1 MGVVACTIGGDARRS
16 TLKAEK
22 TKLGSWA
29 LAELGPLRGCESA
42 RENVG
47 AFREFRLWP
56 VSFSGAITASSV
68 CECGECVCAWWAWV
82 LSSGGVVWCGVVW
95 VCLAGWLLLRFTIG
109 RSTWSWDWRVCCHCH
124 CCWWSRMSL
133 FGGRRAHR
141 RPWGW
146 PLRRS
151 RWRLS
156 PFRRSCGTTF
166 RRSGSRRCSGH
177 SWHWNHGG
185 RWPHGPRT
193 AETRWWWFG
202 WRWCRSTACSRRWR
216 TFSGLKYWRGEFSHE
231 NW

>member
-82 LSSGGVVWCGVVW
+82 LSSGGVVWCGCAW
-95 VCLAGWLLLRFTIG
+95 LAGY
-109 RSTWSWDWRVCCHCH
+109 SYASQ
-124 CCWWSRMSL
+124 S
-133 FGGRRAHR
+133 GGVL
-141 RPWGW
+141 G
-146 PLRRS
+146 
-151 RWRLS
+151 
-156 PFRRSCGTTF
+156 
-166 RRSGSRRCSGH
+166 
-177 SWHWNHGG
+177 
-185 RWPHGPRT
+185 
-193 AETRWWWFG
+193 AETGGCAATATAAAEVG
-202 WRWCRSTACSRRWR
+202 WVFLAVEEHIGVLEGGHWEGVGDVFHLFVVHVEPLSVVVAVGGVVATLGTETMVADGRMDLVLPRLDGD
-216 TFSGLKYWRGEFSHE
+216 GLVDGDVARQLVAVVGELFQV
-231 NW
+231 